1 MGRRYE
7 VAIINS
13 IKKEL
18 AQGVP
23 VKILSKK
30 YNIEGRRIYE
40 WKNETITLESSK
52 AKNVSKTVDIE
63 KTKNITSTS
72 KKQLTI
78 EEVMMNSGVNPND
91 WTVESASINNWDDSK
106 GDTHYQTKLS
116 LVRKNLDLSV
126 ELPSPINITI
136 KGDNSKSPK
145 VHSSIKC
152 ALILP
157 DMQVGF
163 RRNLQDGSLEPIH
176 DRDAMNVAL
185 QIASFIQADRIV
197 MLGDNLDLAEMS
209 TKYLTTPEFYFTTQA
224 SIVELAWWLG
234 KFRSVNFNTKIDYL
248 AGNHEFRLEKYLNE
262 KAIHAYGLKPATRTN
277 GSSAISVEGLLGL
290 NDLDIEYHPY
300 PSGKVALNSNLV
312 CIHGEV
318 AKGQSGATVSE
329 VVKSARVST
338 IQGHIHRHE
347 IATKTTYDAFDNALE
362 VTAASFGCLCSIDPG
377 KVPGMKHL
385 QNWQQGVGV
394 VWYEDNGLE
403 QFRVEFIPIIK
414 GRAIYNQEVF
424 ESYESENIGINIQ
437 KETRFKVT

>member
-1 MGRRYE
+1 MGKRYE

-52 AKNVSKTVDIE
+52 TKNVSKTVDIE

-163 RRNLQDGSLEPIH
+163 RRN
-176 DRDAMNVAL
+176 
-185 QIASFIQADRIV
+185 
-197 MLGDNLDLAEMS
+197 
-209 TKYLTTPEFYFTTQA
+209 
-224 SIVELAWWLG
+224 
-234 KFRSVNFNTKIDYL
+234 
-248 AGNHEFRLEKYLNE
+248 
-262 KAIHAYGLKPATRTN
+262 
-277 GSSAISVEGLLGL
+277 
-290 NDLDIEYHPY
+290 
-300 PSGKVALNSNLV
+300 
-312 CIHGEV
+312 
-318 AKGQSGATVSE
+318 
-329 VVKSARVST
+329 
-338 IQGHIHRHE
+338 
-347 IATKTTYDAFDNALE
+347 
-362 VTAASFGCLCSIDPG
+362 
-377 KVPGMKHL
+377 
-385 QNWQQGVGV
+385 
-394 VWYEDNGLE
+394 
-403 QFRVEFIPIIK
+403 
-414 GRAIYNQEVF
+414 
-424 ESYESENIGINIQ
+424 
-437 KETRFKVT
+437 